1 MRRDLLQEY
10 CNADV
15 AVLLEI
21 FKVAQARGLKMQG
34 KPRPFQMDSEQKK
47 VVLTVTESLK
57 VTGDNDKPDT
67 SNDGTPAV
75 QINPSQQDLED
86 IFND

>member
-1 MRRDLLQEY
+1 MHRDLLQEY

-21 FKVAQARGLKMQG
+21 FKVAQAGGLKMQG
-34 KPRPFQMDSEQKK
+34 KPRPFQMDSAQKK

-57 VTGDNDKPDT
+57 VTGDNDKPDI
-67 SNDGTPAV
+67 SSEGTPAV
-75 QINPSQQDLED
+75 EINPSQQDLED
-86 IFND
+86 IFDD

>member
-1 MRRDLLQEY
+1 MHRDLLQEY

-21 FKVAQARGLKMQG
+21 FKVAQAGGLKMQT

-47 VVLTVTESLK
+47 VVLIVTESLK
-57 VTGDNDKPDT
+57 VTADVDKPRTNFDA
-67 SNDGTPAV
+67 TPAAEV
-75 QINPSQQDLED
+75 NPSQQDLED
-86 IFND
+86 IFNE